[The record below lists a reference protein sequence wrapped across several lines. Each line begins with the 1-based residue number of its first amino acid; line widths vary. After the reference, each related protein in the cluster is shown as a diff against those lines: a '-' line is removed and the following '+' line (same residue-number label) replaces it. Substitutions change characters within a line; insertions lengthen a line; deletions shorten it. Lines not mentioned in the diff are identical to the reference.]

1 MNTFQEYDNNP
12 SEHPSS
18 KLTGNSEGLL
28 HTQILE
34 LSGDLNLETTAKLNV
49 DLKTMPG
56 LKLLS
61 LNKDDAVKNP
71 PTEVEKLGIKIEVE
85 AGEGEG

>member
-1 MNTFQEYDNNP
+1 MTTTRPSIHHPNSQEIVKGFY
-12 SEHPSS
+12 
-18 KLTGNSEGLL
+18 
-28 HTQILE
+28 ILRF
-34 LSGDLNLETTAKLNV
+34 LNFLVISTLKQTAKLNV